1 MVFESL
7 VVDLM
12 NRFLGDYVE
21 NLDRSQL
28 KLGIWG
34 GDAVLKN
41 LDIKESALDELD
53 LPVKIKVGHIA
64 KLTLKIPWKNLYEEP
79 VVAELDG
86 VYALAVP
93 NIAIKYNAEKEE
105 TYLQDA
111 KQKKLAAVEEAKK
124 IEAEKQAPQVAK
136 QDSFVEKLVAQII
149 KNLQVQVSNI
159 HIRYEDHFTNPKHP
173 FAIGLSLHDLI
184 FQTTDKEWTP
194 CIVKEAVSQIYKL
207 VRLNSLSVYWNS
219 QTALYEE
226 MPRDNILK
234 LLKENIA
241 GPDHQTK
248 YTYCEFIR

>member
-105 TYLQDA
+105 AYLQDA

-149 KNLQVQVSNI
+149 K
-159 HIRYEDHFTNPKHP
+159 K
-173 FAIGLSLHDLI
+173 FASSSEQYPH
-184 FQTTDKEWTP
+184 T
-194 CIVKEAVSQIYKL
+194 V
-207 VRLNSLSVYWNS
+207 
-219 QTALYEE
+219 
-226 MPRDNILK
+226 
-234 LLKENIA
+234 
-241 GPDHQTK
+241 
-248 YTYCEFIR
+248 